1 MSKIV
6 DLNAKREAERH
17 RKKEEKFEALQQRFE
32 KALPTVEKDPKKKLL
47 DLFKKK

>member
-6 DLNAKREAERH
+6 DLNATREKARH
-17 RKKEEKFEALQQRFE
+17 RQKEERFEALQQRFE
-32 KALPTVEKDPKKKLL
+32 KALPTDDKDPKKKLL